1 MKKAVT
7 YLPYVLLAGAIAA
20 MMLLLSQ
27 ITLYSDDYYYSTF
40 FYDGIAGFW
49 AKTVDH
55 YRTFNGRALVH
66 FLAQVFLIF
75 KTKLYAVVFP
85 FVMAAAFYF
94 ARRVQCPDGA
104 KFSPAAVALAL
115 GIFLALPV
123 EYLNQSLCW
132 ISGSFNYC
140 FPALLVF
147 AYLLFQKRAV
157 SGNCLAAACVLGFLA
172 GATTEQNGF
181 AALAVGFLTVLC
193 ACLRGR
199 RLWRGALP
207 LCFVLAGYAT
217 VLLAPGTSNRI
228 AVEGGLDL
236 LSILLH
242 PTVLVEYFTEIMRC
256 FTGAD
261 SQSPSAALLIL
272 AVMLL
277 LACLPLIRR
286 KKLLRP
292 LFLGIPAAAAY
303 GIALCMG
310 HATVAALTVCLYL
323 VLAGILLLFDREWET
338 SGVLLLGSLASIGIM
353 VFTALGTYRTVVPTL
368 IFLIAVTVRLGE
380 EYLAFAADR
389 ISKGGK
395 ALLPVS
401 AALALAVCAIVS
413 LPTFIGY
420 RQNHAVHVRN
430 EAAIRGGIG
439 TGEIVLCSDV
449 TDLHRH
455 TLMYED
461 GYFYTQF
468 CASYRIPAGTVVHVE
483 GKHYAHFPIFVGD
496 RDIERHAIMTNGVLC
511 VPMVQIFEA
520 FGGSC
525 AWDWDTH
532 GGYFLTMGGTEY
544 YLSKKDW
551 CIRKTDTGEIVTEEA
566 YTYSNTDHDYIE
578 IGAFAAFMD
587 MQYEFDGE
595 TVRFPAAENLNETD

>member
-20 MMLLLSQ
+20 MILLLSQ

-242 PTVLVEYFTEIMRC
+242 PTVLMKYFTEIMRC

-261 SQSPSAALLIL
+261 AQSPSAALLIL

-310 HATVAALTVCLYL
+310 HATVAALTVCGYL

-389 ISKGGK
+389 LGNCGE
-395 ALLPVS
+395 AWLLPS
-401 AALALAVCAIVS
+401 AALALVVCATVS

-483 GKHYAHFPIFVGD
+483 GKHYAHFPMTVGGVTLPQ
-496 RDIERHAIMTNGVLC
+496 HAMMTQGVLYL
-511 VPMVQIFEA
+511 PMVQVTDA
-520 FGGSC
+520 VGGSC
-525 AWDWDTH
+525 AWDFDTGRGYH
-532 GGYFLTMGGTEY
+532 LTFGGRSY
-544 YLSKKDW
+544 YLSIEER
-551 CIRKTDTGEIVTEEA
+551 CIWAADTDEIIVPEA
-566 YTYSNTDHDYIE
+566 YTFNLTDQDYIE
-578 IGAFAAFMD
+578 ARAFCAFTD
-587 MQYEFDGE
+587 MVCDFDGE
-595 TVRFPAAENLNETD
+595 TVHLSGE